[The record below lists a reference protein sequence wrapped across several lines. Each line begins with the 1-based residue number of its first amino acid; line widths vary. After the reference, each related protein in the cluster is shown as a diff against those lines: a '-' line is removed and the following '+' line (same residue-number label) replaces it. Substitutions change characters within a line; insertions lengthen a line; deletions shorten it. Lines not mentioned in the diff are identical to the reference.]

1 MDKFINTSN
10 GGIPLVNN
18 DFRWSDESIRDFID
32 NHLSDFAVTIGSN
45 GNFYLSGVNISYSAP
60 DYTITEGYVYI
71 NGEIVK
77 VDAQTC
83 SSSSLLA
90 GEEFRFE
97 VVETY
102 DTTGAK
108 VTLSGTN
115 INTYK
120 KRRAVPTVVTSTD
133 PLTDSQLVFAVTA
146 SQERLQ
152 EKIDKL
158 LGSVTYTEQNYV
170 TNGEKITDS
179 IDALDVKL
187 KDVSDIAN
195 VKSINI
201 DRDTPDITITVAGG
215 ETDIISVTSTVPSS
229 TNGVAIFSFIM
240 GFSNNCELELKFY
253 KNGVYF
259 GNVFNLAKTPTGA
272 TKDSEC
278 VQIPISITNGDV
290 IKVTGTATTNT
301 ITILDNT
308 LTLIS

>member
-10 GGIPLVNN
+10 GGISLVNN

-32 NHLSDFAVTIGSN
+32 NHLSDLAVTIGSN

-60 DYTITEGYVYI
+60 NYIITEGYVYI

-83 SSSSLLA
+83 NPLFLLPT
-90 GEEFRFE
+90 EEYRFE

-120 KRRAVPTVVTSTD
+120 KRRAVPTIVTTAS
-133 PLTDSQLVFAVTA
+133 PLTSSQLVFAVTA

-158 LGSVTYTEQNYV
+158 LGSVTYTEHNYIAD
-170 TNGEKITDS
+170 GEKITDS
-179 IDALDVKL
+179 IDALDVQL
-187 KDVSDIAN
+187 KDVSDN
-195 VKSINI
+195 V
-201 DRDTPDITITVAGG
+201 
-215 ETDIISVTSTVPSS
+215 S
-229 TNGVAIFSFIM
+229 TNLLKIKTFSGTWDM
-240 GFSNNCELELKFY
+240 D
-253 KNGVYF
+253 
-259 GNVFNLAKTPTGA
+259 TDA
-272 TKDSEC
+272 TKVITDSFFNANFLNIKS
-278 VQIPISITNGDV
+278 VNVSIIDNSNTEIRPLNSIADTSGAGAIINGG
-290 IKVTGTATTNT
+290 VTGITSAAMGLRRHDSSLFNAAGYNAASYIVT
-301 ITILDNT
+301 IYY
-308 LTLIS
+308 